1 MFFSLGIPSQSLALP
16 RNFLKFSLYL
26 CPTRVNF
33 CAANSN
39 TFPGQVEG
47 AANFRESSRT
57 LAPSLFPFWC
67 FLFGR
72 AISVFSERFFN
83 RLRPK
88 KKRRGDGGCHR
99 ENPRETR
106 YKLPPLLPPTN
117 DSKREKAR
125 TQEKMRTR
133 ALQIR
138 LAVQLTAS
146 GLRPHSA
153 ARKTA
158 QSELYE

>member
-1 MFFSLGIPSQSLALP
+1 MFLYTGVRFEKKEKLERRKIASRLG
-16 RNFLKFSLYL
+16 K
-26 CPTRVNF
+26 
-33 CAANSN
+33 
-39 TFPGQVEG
+39 
-47 AANFRESSRT
+47 
-57 LAPSLFPFWC
+57 
-67 FLFGR
+67 
-72 AISVFSERFFN
+72 
-83 RLRPK
+83 
-88 KKRRGDGGCHR
+88 DGKNGKQW
-99 ENPRETR
+99 T
-106 YKLPPLLPPTN
+106 KLPPLLPPTN

-158 QSELYE
+158 QSELYERNGMNCMYERNCKNYRN